1 MAVTMAALCSD
12 GLVRK
17 LTKPRRAGKRPR
29 AALRRSGYDAA
40 AAGRHPARTANQG
53 RAIVRS
59 RLCTLLLAAAV
70 SSPPAQAADKVK
82 VGFLSTLSGPSAA
95 IGIDIRDGFNLLLQ
109 QNGGKLGGLPAEVA
123 TGDDQQNPDTG
134 KQLAERLLK
143 KDRVDFVTGIV
154 FTNVMLAVAPA
165 VFDAQTFLVSANS
178 TPQLYSG
185 EGCSPW
191 FFSTSW
197 QNDGVHEAAG
207 KYVSDKGYS
216 NVVLIAPNYPA
227 GKDALTGFKRFY
239 KGAVADE
246 IYSKLGQLDYAAE
259 LAQIRAAR
267 PQAVYAFLP
276 GGMGVNFIKQ
286 YNAAGLNRQIVLV
299 GPGFSADEDIIKAV
313 GEPMVGMFNTSQWAH
328 DLDNPQ
334 NKRFVADFQKRYG
347 RTPTLYASQ
356 GYDAAQLIEAAVR
369 DVKGRIED
377 KEALRKALRAAN
389 FKSVRGDF
397 KFNVNQVPIQSYY
410 LREVVK
416 EPGGRITNRTVSAV
430 LKAHG
435 DAYAAQCKMR

>member
-1 MAVTMAALCSD
+1 MM
-12 GLVRK
+12 
-17 LTKPRRAGKRPR
+17 
-29 AALRRSGYDAA
+29 
-40 AAGRHPARTANQG
+40 
-53 RAIVRS
+53 S
-59 RLCTLLLAAAV
+59 RWCALLLAAAAWCV
-70 SSPPAQAADKVK
+70 PVQAADKVK
-82 VGFLSTLSGPSAA
+82 IGFLSTLSGPSAA
-95 IGIDIRDGFNLLLQ
+95 IGLDIRDGFNLLLQ
-109 QNGGKLGGLPAEVA
+109 QNGGKLGSLPAELLQ
-123 TGDDQQNPDTG
+123 GDDQQNPDTG

-165 VFDAQTFLVSANS
+165 IIDAQTFLISANA

-185 EGCSPW
+185 EGCSPY

-207 KYVSDKGYS
+207 KYASDKGY
-216 NVVLIAPNYPA
+216 NNIVLIAPNYPA
-227 GKDALTGFKRFY
+227 GKDALTGFKRYY
-239 KGAVADE
+239 KGAVSDE

-267 PQAVYAFLP
+267 PQAVYVFLP

-286 YNAAGLNRQIVLV
+286 YNAAGLNRQIVLI

-313 GEPMVGMFNTSQWAH
+313 GEPMVGMFNTAQWAH

-334 NKRFVADFQKRYG
+334 NKRFVADFQKQYG
-347 RTPTLYASQ
+347 RLPTVYASQ
-356 GYDAAQLIEAAVR
+356 GYDAAQLIDAAVR
-369 DVKGRIED
+369 DVKGKIED
-377 KEALRKALRAAN
+377 KDAVRKALRAAG
-389 FKSVRGDF
+389 FKSVRGEF

-416 EPGGRITNRTVSAV
+416 EPGGRITNKTVSTV
-430 LKAHG
+430 LKMHG
-435 DAYAAQCKMR
+435 DAYAAACKMK

>member
-1 MAVTMAALCSD
+1 MISPANAGAAGANTVGRKSMRSFLAPLAALMV
-12 GLVRK
+12 L
-17 LTKPRRAGKRPR
+17 AGP
-29 AALRRSGYDAA
+29 L
-40 AAGRHPARTANQG
+40 H
-53 RAIVRS
+53 
-59 RLCTLLLAAAV
+59 
-70 SSPPAQAADKVK
+70 AADKVK

-95 IGIDIRDGFNLLLQ
+95 IGIDIRDGFNLVLQ

-123 TGDDQQNPDTG
+123 QGDDQQNPDTG

-178 TPQLYSG
+178 TPQQYSG

-216 NVVLIAPNYPA
+216 NVVLVAPNYPA

-239 KGAVADE
+239 KGAVTDE
-246 IYSKLGQLDYAAE
+246 IYSKLGQLDYSAE

-267 PQAVYAFLP
+267 PQAVYIFLP
-276 GGMGVNFIKQ
+276 GGRGVNVIKQ
-286 YNAAGLNRQIVLV
+286 WNAAGLNRQIVLV
-299 GPGFSADEDIIKAV
+299 GPGFSADEDVIKAV
-313 GEPMVGMFNTSQWAH
+313 GEPMVGMFNTAHWGH

-334 NKRFVADFQKRYG
+334 NKRFVADFQKQYG
-347 RTPTLYASQ
+347 RLPTVYASQ
-356 GYDAAQLIEAAVR
+356 GYDAAQLIDAAVR

-377 KEALRKALRAAN
+377 KEAVRKALRAAN

-397 KFNVNQVPIQSYY
+397 KLNVNQVPIQSYY
-410 LREVVK
+410 LRQVVK
-416 EPGGRITNRTVSAV
+416 EPGGRITNKTVSTV

-435 DAYAAQCKMR
+435 DAYAAACKMK